1 MKRDPSPTEN
11 RPAHPLAE
19 RGTWIGLGL
28 LIVASVIVYAPVG
41 DHGFVTYDDP
51 EYIEDNPHVNGGLT
65 LSGIGWAF
73 TAFHSSNWHPLTWL
87 SHMLDC
93 ELFGLDAGKHH
104 AMAVVWHAL
113 NACLLFLLLLQA
125 RRARDDTFPAFFVAA
140 LFALHPLRVE
150 SVAWASER
158 KDLLSAFFLFLL
170 LMEYGRYVRTGSR
183 RAWIASI
190 VLYACGLASKPM
202 LVSVPVLLWMVERW
216 PLRRGAPAASPARP
230 GDEPGDGPTGGPPG
244 DTSWFENLHVRDK
257 LPFLLLSAASV
268 VLTLL
273 SQSAGGALRSIESL
287 PLDARL
293 SNAVIA
299 TATYLGKSLVPAGLA
314 YFHPHPALS
323 EAATYTP
330 WSPSFFAS
338 AALVLGLC
346 VLAVRVRK
354 RLPAFTFG
362 WFAYLLLLTPV
373 SGLVQVGEQA
383 WAERYAY
390 LPLIGIY
397 IAIVFPLADRLR
409 PRASWRRALVGL
421 ALLTLPILGW
431 RARSHLKT
439 WESSTRLYRNAL
451 EVTRNNYAAHHLLG
465 NLSADQGGLQSG
477 ERHYRAALAIRPDYG
492 PSHYGLGLL
501 SQDAGELEAAIVWY
515 REALEHDPNLAQAW
529 LNLGSALA
537 ASWQSGP
544 PRARTS
550 ERLMEARA
558 AFEKVLELVP
568 DQPEALLNLGGLCL
582 MAGEPEA
589 AVQYLEQLNRV
600 RADAMSYGMLAT
612 AYEQAGRHTEA
623 EQARAR
629 AARAENRP

>member
-1 MKRDPSPTEN
+1 
-11 RPAHPLAE
+11 
-19 RGTWIGLGL
+19 L
-28 LIVASVIVYAPVG
+28 LVVASVLVYAPVG
-41 DHGFVTYDDP
+41 EHGFVTYDDP
-51 EYIEDNPHVNGGLT
+51 EYIEQNPRVSGGLT
-65 LSGIGWAF
+65 LQGIGWAF

-93 ELFGLDAGKHH
+93 ELFGLEAGKHH

-113 NACLLFLLLLQA
+113 NACLLLLLLLQA
-125 RRARDDTFPAFFVAA
+125 RPERDDTFPAFLVAA

-170 LMEYGRYVRTGSR
+170 LMAYGHYVRTGSR
-183 RAWIASI
+183 RAWVGSI

-202 LVSVPVLLWMVERW
+202 LVSVPVLLWMVDRW
-216 PLRRGAPAASPARP
+216 PLRRGSPTASPTRP
-230 GDEPGDGPTGGPPG
+230 SEGPTGGPPG
-244 DTSWFENLHVRDK
+244 GPSWLGNLHIRDK

-273 SQSAGGALRSIESL
+273 SQAAGGALRSIESL
-287 PLDARL
+287 PLAARL

-299 TATYLGKSLVPAGLA
+299 TATYLGKSLAPAGLA

-338 AALVLGLC
+338 LAVVLGLS
-346 VLAVRVRK
+346 VLAVRVHR
-354 RLPAFTFG
+354 RLGALTFG

-373 SGLVQVGEQA
+373 IGLVQVGEQA

-397 IAIVFPLADRLR
+397 IAVVFPLSDRLTAR
-409 PRASWRRALVGL
+409 PSWRRALVGL
-421 ALLTLPILGW
+421 ALLTLPLLAW
-431 RARSHLKT
+431 RTRDHLAT

-451 EVTRNNYAAHHLLG
+451 EVTHNNYAAHHLLG
-465 NLSADQGGLQSG
+465 NLSADQGRPQSA

-501 SQDAGELEAAIVWY
+501 SQDAGELEAAIVSY
-515 REALEHDPNLAQAW
+515 REATRHDPGLAQAW

-558 AFEKVLELVP
+558 AFERVLELIP

-582 MAGEPEA
+582 MAGESQA
-589 AVQYLEQLNRV
+589 AIECLERLTRV
-600 RADAMSYGMLAT
+600 RPDALSHGLLAT

-629 AARAENRP
+629 AARAEERP